1 MLSSKCDMCD
11 NKKLRVIKY
20 QEASGLIK
28 NLRLRTS
35 LIKILLLLSDCLI
48 FTRNSMPIVL
58 LLQMEGGW
66 LNQNRVWEEGEGV
79 GTILQF
85 LLMFL
90 LFFVCLFVFHLYFY
104 PFFSHLLCPFVLSDQ
119 SMIAVVSVSLFFISF
134 LSLWSL

>member
-1 MLSSKCDMCD
+1 MCD

-48 FTRNSMPIVL
+48 CTRNSMPIVL

-66 LNQNRVWEEGEGV
+66 LN
-79 GTILQF
+79 
-85 LLMFL
+85 
-90 LFFVCLFVFHLYFY
+90 
-104 PFFSHLLCPFVLSDQ
+104 
-119 SMIAVVSVSLFFISF
+119 
-134 LSLWSL
+134 